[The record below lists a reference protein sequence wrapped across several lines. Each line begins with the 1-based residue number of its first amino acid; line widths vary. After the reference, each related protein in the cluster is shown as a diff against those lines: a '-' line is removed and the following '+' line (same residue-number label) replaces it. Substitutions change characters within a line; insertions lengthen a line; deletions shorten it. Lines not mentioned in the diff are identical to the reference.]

1 MMAKLKHLL
10 TVFFF
15 LTQLCAYAQVYKMQ
29 YIGVD
34 VDASRLQHDEGL
46 QSSFPSRLEASLYIN
61 NLPSLL
67 QSKGYITASV
77 DSLQLDSASGKA
89 IVFLGDHY
97 KWARLSTALANLP
110 LLEAVHW
117 NDKAF
122 MGPVNFSSLQEGQKK
137 ILDYLEENGHPFGKV
152 YLDSIAIRGEEVEAV
167 LMINKGPQYKVDSI
181 RVFGNVKI
189 NNSYLQHYLGITN
202 GSLYN
207 KKLLHG
213 IAAKLR
219 ELTYLQEEK
228 PSDLSLLGTG
238 SVLNLYLKE
247 KNSNQVNAL
256 IGFLPNSNQSS
267 GSKKLLLTVDANIL
281 LRNALGSG
289 ETIGLVWQQLQKSSP
304 RLNFIYEQPYLF
316 QSPFGIAFSL
326 DMYKK
331 DSTFLN
337 LNMNLGTTYKISN
350 NQTGSVFLQRRQTIL
365 NGVNTARVMQ
375 TRLLPPEA
383 DVSSLN
389 LGVSYTLNNTN
400 YKFNPKKG
408 NEFSF
413 TATAGTKKI
422 KKNAAILE
430 LKDPSDP
437 GFKFDQLYDT
447 VKLKVYQFR
456 ITTSAAH
463 YIPLGQQSTFKL
475 GINAGLYQSPSYYR
489 NELFRI
495 GGYHLLRGF
504 DEESQFVSQ
513 YAIGTAEY
521 RYLIGLNSAFFG
533 FVDGGYGKHLQ
544 EANSS
549 HTYLSTGV
557 GLSFE
562 TKAGIINLAWAI
574 GRRNDVE
581 WNLRQSKLHLGFA
594 SFF

>member
-1 MMAKLKHLL
+1 MAKLKHLL
-10 TVFFF
+10 TAILF
-15 LTQLCAYAQVYKMQ
+15 LTQLCSHAQAYRMQ
-29 YIGVD
+29 YLGVD
-34 VDASRLQHDEGL
+34 VDSSRLQHDAGL
-46 QSSFPSRLEASLYIN
+46 QSSFPSRLEASLYVN
-61 NLPSLL
+61 NLSSLL

-77 DSLQLDSASGKA
+77 DSLQLDSASGRA
-89 IVFLGDHY
+89 IIYLGDQY
-97 KWARLSTALANLP
+97 KWARLSTSTANLP
-110 LLEAVHW
+110 LLEAAHW

-122 MGPVNFSSLQEGQKK
+122 SGPVNFSSLQEGQKR

-152 YLDSIAIRGEEVEAV
+152 YLDSIAIHKEEVEAV
-167 LMINKGPQYKVDSI
+167 LMINKGPLYKIDSI

-189 NNSYLQHYLGITN
+189 NNNYLQHYLGIFN

-207 KKLLHG
+207 KKLLHS
-213 IAAKLR
+213 ISSKLR

-256 IGFLPNSNQSS
+256 IGFLPNSSQAS
-267 GSKKLLLTVDANIL
+267 GSNKLLLTVDANIL

-304 RLNFIYEQPYLF
+304 RLNFVYEQPYLF

-337 LNMNLGTTYKISN
+337 FNMNLGTTYRISN

-365 NGVNTARVMQ
+365 NGVNTAQVMQ
-375 TRLLPPEA
+375 YRVLPKEA

-389 LGVSYTLNNTN
+389 LGVSYSFNNTN

-408 NEFSF
+408 NELNF

-437 GFKFDQLYDT
+437 GFKFEQLYDT

-456 ITTSAAH
+456 VTAAAAH
-463 YIPLGQQSTFKL
+463 YIPLGRQSTFKL
-475 GINAGLYQSPSYYR
+475 GLSTGLYQSASYYR

-495 GGYHLLRGF
+495 GGYRLLRGF

-521 RYLIGLNSAFFG
+521 RYLVGLNSAFFT

-544 EANSS
+544 EAESS

-562 TKAGIINLAWAI
+562 TKAGIINLAWAL